1 MGMVFGRISEEIP
14 RYVVVHKTPSYE
26 VWRYSGSSIAAV
38 VHASDLKDPRTNAI
52 PTEERFTGMAFN
64 ILARYIGVFG
74 TPENTILSNSNGGTA
89 ESQSVP
95 IAMTA
100 PVVMDPPIHTKIAM
114 TAPVIMDPP
123 SDIGDSKEY
132 SPNADGSTMKFL
144 LPSKYQSMEDVPKPT
159 NPAVKLELIPSGRCE
174 AVHTFTGNFNMKR
187 ASEEAEKF
195 ITLLK
200 EDSEKIKI
208 IGDWTAQGYN
218 PPFTLPFL
226 KRNEIHVPVSPQP
239 FESVKS
245 LN

>member
-1 MGMVFGRISEEIP
+1 MGIVFGRISEEIP
-14 RYVVVHKTPSYE
+14 RYVVVHKTPIYE
-26 VWRYSGSSIAAV
+26 VWRYSEVSIAAV
-38 VHASDLKDPRTNAI
+38 VHASDLKDPTTHEI
-52 PTEERFTGMAFN
+52 PNESRFTGMAFN

-74 TPENTILSNSNGGTA
+74 TPENKMSSNSTDGSISN
-89 ESQSVP
+89 QSVA

-123 SDIGDSKEY
+123 SDGGDSKKIF
-132 SPNADGSTMKFL
+132 SDADGSTMKFL
-144 LPSKYQSMEDVPKPT
+144 LPSKYNRIEDVPTPT

-187 ASEEAEKF
+187 ASQEAEKF
-195 ITLLK
+195 MAVLR

-218 PPFTLPFL
+218 PPFTIPFL

-239 FESVKS
+239 FESIES
-245 LN
+245 LS